1 MYGILEKNFPTLQKL
16 QSQGIFNM
24 NDFLDQ
30 VYYNNTIRDYLI
42 ALSLII
48 GGAIVILALKKLII
62 RRLQKWAASTPGTWD
77 DFIVESISRFVVPIF
92 QGAIIYWAIH
102 LLDLSERTE
111 RFVQIVTSIV
121 ITYFVMRLISSVVML
136 LLKSGVRKQERG
148 EIKIKQLGG
157 LMMIINVFIWFLGIV
172 FLLSNWG
179 IEVTPIIAGLGIGG
193 IAVALAAQNILG
205 DLFSYFVIFFDRPF
219 EAGDFII
226 VDDKMGTIEYVG
238 IKTTQIRALGGEQII
253 IGNSNLTNSRIHNY
267 KRMVQRRVVFSIDV
281 EYGTPLEVLQTIPPM
296 LKSIVQ
302 ARKLTT
308 FDRAHFSAYKDWSLR
323 FEVVYFVLSADF
335 NTYMDTQQE
344 INFEIYQEFQKKN
357 INFAFPTQSMVIKKD
372 AGGDLPHNWD

>member
-1 MYGILEKNFPTLQKL
+1 
-16 QSQGIFNM
+16 M